1 MNIALG
7 LALGAMFFGALADLM
22 YKVAQNK
29 GINAATFVLYQSLT
43 FGIIIWAFG
52 LIFGQLSGIIPSI
65 WLFGPPIGVLS
76 YLGIVLFVMSLKDGN
91 VSVNAPIFGLNFV
104 ITSVMAVLI
113 LGEPVSLPKITGILL
128 AVAAIVSLADL
139 TSLRTTRTMAKSL
152 AFVLLAAV
160 FFGIAGVFIKEGT
173 NQGHE
178 TIPLVMTS
186 TVGFVS
192 SALLYTL
199 ITRQLRP
206 NHITIRLAPL
216 VGVLQLSFTLLLF
229 QALQTGDVSVIYP
242 ISQLARVLAAVLGVL
257 FLKEL
262 IKPRLIV
269 GLGAL
274 TFSVIA
280 FIFV

>member
-29 GINAATFVLYQSLT
+29 GINSATFVLYQSLT
-43 FGIIIWAFG
+43 FGIIIWTFG
-52 LIFGQLSGIIPSI
+52 VSFGHLPGIIPSI
-65 WLFGPPIGVLS
+65 WLVGLPIGVFS

-128 AVAAIVSLADL
+128 AMAAIISLADL
-139 TSLRTTRTMAKSL
+139 TSLRTTRTMTKSL
-152 AFVLLAAV
+152 VLVAFAAV
-160 FFGIAGVFIKEGT
+160 FFGIVGVFMKEGT

-178 TIPLVMTS
+178 TIPLVLTS

-192 SALLYTL
+192 SALLYAL

-206 NHITIRLAPL
+206 NRITIRLAPV
-216 VGVLQLSFTLLLF
+216 VGVMQLSFTLLLF

-242 ISQLARVLAAVLGVL
+242 ISQLARVLAAVLGVVL
-257 FLKEL
+257 LKEV

-274 TFSVIA
+274 TLSVIA